1 MLEQCFCLHISQ
13 VFSSKSSMA
22 MEVRYL
28 RKIIECH
35 MFYYKYLIFR
45 LEVNDESISKV
56 TLFLFTDIRTISKY
70 FLFWIYYYH
79 NFFLICFFFFLV
91 FKSPSASESQCFM
104 KKYTF
109 LLNYIRDHS
118 AYIVVLRYTSHKM
131 SLKKREQIHN
141 INTIQHSLH

>member
-1 MLEQCFCLHISQ
+1 
-13 VFSSKSSMA
+13 

-70 FLFWIYYYH
+70 FLFQIYYYH
-79 NFFLICFFFFLV
+79 NFFLICFFFLV
-91 FKSPSASESQCFM
+91 FVSICIRITMFYEKLHFSFILHQRSFSIHSSTKIYITQNVTE
-104 KKYTF
+104 KKGTNTQHKYYTTLIALIF
-109 LLNYIRDHS
+109 IL
-118 AYIVVLRYTSHKM
+118 
-131 SLKKREQIHN
+131 QFW
-141 INTIQHSLH
+141 